1 MKSLSST
8 LIIATIGIVL
18 SAGVLSVALGNEF
31 VSAQILTAKDAKQQ
45 SNKFTRAANVGFVGF
60 GLTIIIVSAFVV
72 RRLRF
77 PKVPLVVQ
85 HLGFIGILTLC
96 SGALAYAI
104 LLLPALAMFRP
115 IFAIVDPIVLFEKS
129 K

>member
-1 MKSLSST
+1 MKSLTST
-8 LIIATIGIVL
+8 LIILTIGIVF
-18 SAGVLSVALGNEF
+18 SAGVLFVALGNEF
-31 VSAQILTAKDAKQQ
+31 AGAEIVTAKDAKLQ

-60 GLTIIIVSAFVV
+60 GLANIIVSAFVV

-77 PKVPLVVQ
+77 PKMPLVVQ